1 VRCEKKRTTNNFPS
15 FDDGKNHMRR
25 RRVCLT
31 FEEEIAVHDQLREV
45 AKADA
50 GRSVSSVLRAA
61 VREYLARHRRDGE
74 ASAA

>member
-1 VRCEKKRTTNNFPS
+1 
-15 FDDGKNHMRR
+15 MRR

-61 VREYLARHRRDGE
+61 VREYLARHRQDRE
-74 ASAA
+74 ASHA